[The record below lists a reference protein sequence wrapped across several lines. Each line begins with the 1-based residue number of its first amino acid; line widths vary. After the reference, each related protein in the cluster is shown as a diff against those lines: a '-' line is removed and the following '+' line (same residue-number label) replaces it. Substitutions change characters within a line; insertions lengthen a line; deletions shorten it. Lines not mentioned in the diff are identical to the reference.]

1 MDEKKLQEKY
11 EPFENLFLEAISNI
25 LKDFQT

>member
-11 EPFENLFLEAISNI
+11 EPFENLFLETISNI